1 MNKNFKK
8 RMAQD
13 SELEHMKGLAKKRRA
28 KSEKGINIY
37 SYVLSAICAV
47 LAVLFFIYGSPLLG
61 IIFLSVGALLS
72 LVVWL
77 SVKVERKEQEE
88 KENLNK

>member
-1 MNKNFKK
+1 MNNNFKK

-13 SELEHMKGLAKKRRA
+13 SELEYIKKQVQKRKS

-37 SYVLSAICAV
+37 SYVLSAICVV
-47 LAVLFFIYGSPLLG
+47 LAVLFFIYGSLLLG
-61 IIFLSVGALLS
+61 IIFLAMGALLS

-77 SVKVERKEQEE
+77 SVKAERKERE
-88 KENLNK
+88 ENLNK